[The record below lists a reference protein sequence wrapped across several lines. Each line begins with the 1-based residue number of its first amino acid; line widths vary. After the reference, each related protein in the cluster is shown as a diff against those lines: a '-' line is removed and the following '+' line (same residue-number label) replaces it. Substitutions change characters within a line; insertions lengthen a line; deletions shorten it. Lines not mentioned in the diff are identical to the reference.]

1 MYPPV
6 VKISVNRPELPP
18 VIKVDGKTYKVDK

>member
-6 VKISVNRPELPP
+6 VKISVNRTELPL
-18 VIKVDGKTYKVDK
+18 VIKVDGKTFKVGK